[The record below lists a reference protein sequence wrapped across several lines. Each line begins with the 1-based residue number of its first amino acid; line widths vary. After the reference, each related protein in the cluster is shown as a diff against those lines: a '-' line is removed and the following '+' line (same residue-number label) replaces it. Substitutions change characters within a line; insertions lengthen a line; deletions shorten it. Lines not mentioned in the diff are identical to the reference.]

1 MPLVRFE
8 GSKTYSPLLFFFK
21 YDLRYILNTILA
33 MKIIKV
39 ITSKMIVVSR
49 ETGIV
54 RMSIKKTNTITIVE

>member
-1 MPLVRFE
+1 MVRFE